1 MVGAPFLE
9 RKPSY
14 ASGRIVCRSRCS
26 LLAAAVAAA
35 VLDRLRAHRIRRRCW
50 RRWRHG
56 WLAERH
62 AASRGRGRHRC
73 SGCCSRI
80 SRSGHRLICWC
91 SGIGRGSLIGRC
103 RLHRGIGRSGLRGGV
118 CRWRRLGDHGRREKS
133 GSGEKDGLH
142 VNLLNGCT
150 ILVARRLN
158 ALSRAW
164 VLRFASD
171 SIRPAAR
178 PISGQRFSRPCRA
191 NSPPTG
197 RCG

>member
-9 RKPSY
+9 RKAGC
-14 ASGRIVCRSRCS
+14 ASGRITRRLLPG

-50 RRWRHG
+50 RRRGHGGLTEDHATGWCWRC
-56 WLAERH
+56 
-62 AASRGRGRHRC
+62 HRC
-73 SGCCSRI
+73 GWCC
-80 SRSGHRLICWC
+80 
-91 SGIGRGSLIGRC
+91 C
-103 RLHRGIGRSGLRGGV
+103 RIGRSGHCRIRRCGRCCGIGRRGLVCGRCHRRIGGCRLRGGV
-118 CRWRRLGDHGRREKS
+118 CRRRRLCDHGRREKS

-142 VNLLNGCT
+142 KNLLNGCT

-171 SIRPAAR
+171 SIRPTLGR
-178 PISGQRFSRPCRA
+178 TLY
-191 NSPPTG
+191 PPVSSE
-197 RCG
+197 